1 MATITLE
8 LTPELQHSCKV
19 CHVHSRELGF
29 AQPRPSEQA
38 MLYPLSPSNAIFPSP
53 VPTDGCTKL
62 EVSRTRL
69 LPGKIF
75 FPTLSPLSLHLTWP
89 FLFQRAPPHTH
100 THYPWAQQVVITPH
114 FGSASRSLRRVKLTC
129 CLTTVKEPGVMH
141 LVDVVP

>member
-53 VPTDGCTKL
+53 VPTGGCTKL

-100 THYPWAQQVVITPH
+100 TLPLGTAGCHYASL
-114 FGSASRSLRRVKLTC
+114 GSASRSLRRVKLTC